1 MSRHAQITSKYW
13 VGQHFY
19 ALIVAKEGA
28 LSFGSVVG
36 VNLGCTVV
44 YIWDQKVPIV
54 SAVGE

>member
-36 VNLGCTVV
+36 VKLGCTVV
-44 YIWDQKVPIV
+44 
-54 SAVGE
+54 